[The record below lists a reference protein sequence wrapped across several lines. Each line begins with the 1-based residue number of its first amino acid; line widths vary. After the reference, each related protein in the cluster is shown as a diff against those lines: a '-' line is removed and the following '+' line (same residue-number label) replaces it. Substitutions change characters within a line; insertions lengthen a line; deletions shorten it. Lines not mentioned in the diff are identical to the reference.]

1 MEVAM
6 KSNTLGFAFVA
17 GACLLMSIS
26 ASSQPPDPDGIFT
39 MALTGDSIITRKL
52 SIYKEPE
59 FLKMIELI
67 RDADVAF
74 TNVEMLFHDYEFYPM
89 NASGGTYMR
98 AEPALAKELAWAGF
112 DLGSLANNHAGDYGV
127 PAMQLTQRHVVEA
140 GIVAAGTGN
149 SLMEAREAKF
159 VETAEAR
166 VALISV
172 ASTYPDHARASKSRG
187 DIPARPGLNPLR
199 FTRTYV
205 VTRER
210 MEMLRETLQELGI
223 STTGEGNELTV
234 FGNRFVV
241 GDRPEVRTEPK
252 GEDLEEIA
260 AVVRNATGL
269 ADYTIVT
276 FHAHESDR
284 DRFIP
289 AEFLVT
295 FARAMVDA
303 GADVVAGHG
312 PHVLRGI
319 EIYKDKPIFYSL
331 GDFMFQN
338 ETLLRL
344 PYENY
349 EGYGLGPNAHVEEF
363 NLARYD
369 NDRRG
374 FPATAEIWEAVI
386 ALPEF
391 ENGDLRAIELYPIT
405 LGFGQPRSVRG
416 RPMPAGPELAAK
428 IIGDLKRLSK
438 PFGTEIEFRDGI
450 GVVRLGSTETN

>member
-1 MEVAM
+1 M
-6 KSNTLGFAFVA
+6 KSYSLGIVFVA
-17 GACLLMSIS
+17 GACWFTST
-26 ASSQPPDPDGIFT
+26 AVSSQPPDPDGIFT

-52 SIYKEPE
+52 SVYKEPE

-74 TNVEMLFHDYEFYPM
+74 TNVEMLFHDYESYPM
-89 NASGGTYMR
+89 QASGGTYMR

-112 DLGSLANNHAGDYGV
+112 DLGSLANNHTGDYGV
-127 PAMQLTQRHVVEA
+127 PAMQLTQRYVTEA

-187 DIPARPGLNPLR
+187 DIPARPGLSPLR

-223 STTGEGNELTV
+223 SVSDNEDELTI
-234 FGNRFVV
+234 FRNRFVV
-241 GDRPEVRTEPK
+241 GDRPAVRTEPNP
-252 GEDLEEIA
+252 EDMEEIS

-276 FHAHESDR
+276 FHGHESDR
-284 DRFIP
+284 DRFVA
-289 AEFLVT
+289 AEFLVA
-295 FARAMVDA
+295 FSRAMVDA
-303 GADVVAGHG
+303 GADLVVGHG
-312 PHVLRGI
+312 PHVLRAI
-319 EIYKDKPIFYSL
+319 EIYKGKPIFYSL

-349 EGYGLGPNAHVEEF
+349 ERYGLGPDAHVEEF

-386 ALPEF
+386 ACPEF
-391 ENGDLRAIELYPIT
+391 ENGDLTAIKLHPIT
-405 LGFGQPRSVRG
+405 LGFGQPRTVRG
-416 RPMPAGPELAAK
+416 RPMLAGPELAAK

-438 PFGTEIEFRDGI
+438 PFGTEIEYRDGI
-450 GVVRLGSTETN
+450 GVVRLGSTITN